1 MPDSSPQ
8 GQGAGRDPAARPSAG
23 AETPA
28 ALGATPE
35 MPGAAPADAGPVR
48 RNVEVPEG
56 LWIRCVQCGAMIYRR
71 ILEEG
76 LHVCPECDHHYRV
89 DARTRI
95 GQLNDP
101 GTFEEFLP
109 RLESTDPLEFR
120 DRMTYRERL
129 EKTKQQTNETEA
141 IIVGKGFIKG
151 RPLIM
156 GVMNPDFIMGSM
168 GAVVGEKVAAAAER
182 AVAENL
188 PLLMVTCSGGARM
201 MEGMVSLVQMAKTA
215 AAIAKLD
222 SAGGLYIV
230 LMTDPTTAGV
240 AASFAFLGDVTLAEP
255 GALIGFAGPR
265 VIANTIKATLPE
277 GFQRAEFMLEHG
289 FIDRIVHRRD
299 LRSEIARIIDYC
311 NK

>member
-1 MPDSSPQ
+1 M
-8 GQGAGRDPAARPSAG
+8 
-23 AETPA
+23 
-28 ALGATPE
+28 
-35 MPGAAPADAGPVR
+35 
-48 RNVEVPEG
+48 EVPEG
-56 LWIRCVQCGAMIYRR
+56 LWIRCVNCGRMQYKG
-71 ILEEG
+71 ILEEH
-76 LHVCPECDHHYRV
+76 LNVCPDCDHHYRLN
-89 DARTRI
+89 ARERI
-95 GQLNDP
+95 AQINDP

-109 RLESTDPLEFR
+109 NLESTDPLQFT
-120 DRMTYRERL
+120 DRMSYKERL
-129 EKTKQQTNETEA
+129 AKVKAQSGETEA
-141 IIVGKGFIKG
+141 IVVGKGFIKG

-168 GAVVGEKVAAAAER
+168 GAVVGEKVSAAAER
-182 AVAENL
+182 AAAEGL
-188 PLLMVTCSGGARM
+188 PLLMITCSGGARM
-201 MEGMVSLVQMAKTA
+201 MEGMVSLAQMAKTS

-222 SAGGLYIV
+222 ESGGLYIV